1 MIGAKQTRCCKF
13 NPSTRV
19 IRSCLNGCLILL
31 CTLHAKGFETL
42 ALIKLETPK
51 GQIAMADTSLV
62 KLIKFGLVGVLN
74 TVFGYLVYAALV
86 LLGVIPGIALA
97 LAYVIGVAWNYMTHA
112 KLVFK
117 SQRGHGVVGYIGIY
131 VLIYLGNA
139 TLLQMAMSAGV
150 SPLLAQAG
158 LAVLFAGISFF
169 AISWVLTGT
178 LPFSELLRRKK

>member
-1 MIGAKQTRCCKF
+1 
-13 NPSTRV
+13 
-19 IRSCLNGCLILL
+19 
-31 CTLHAKGFETL
+31 
-42 ALIKLETPK
+42 
-51 GQIAMADTSLV
+51 MADTSFI

-86 LLGVIPGIALA
+86 LLGVLPGLALA

-117 SQRGHGVVGYIGIY
+117 ARAGKGLLGYIGIY

-139 TLLQMAMSAGV
+139 VLLQMALSAGL

-178 LPFSELLRRKK
+178 LPFAELLRRKG